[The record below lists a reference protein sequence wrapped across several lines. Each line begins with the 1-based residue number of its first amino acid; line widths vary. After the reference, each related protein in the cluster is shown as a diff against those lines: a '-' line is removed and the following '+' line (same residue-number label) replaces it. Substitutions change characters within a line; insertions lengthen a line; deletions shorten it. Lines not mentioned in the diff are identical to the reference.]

1 MTISAAM
8 TRQDC
13 YEVARCKTE
22 IITSQRKLNRLLGA
36 ISEKERYAARYK
48 SRLICALYDC
58 EIEALYA
65 DVAVL
70 EGYVMANELELAHI
84 EAKRREAETQ
94 RLVRLFQLTAPTLD
108 PAAPTP
114 TPQASSTPR
123 AKQPAMFGPGPAP
136 IDTTPIGNSSAADRA
151 WAVENDITV
160 GTKLANETR
169 EEGKIES
176 ALAVIAPAVSPS
188 SAPSVASPTE
198 RAASETE
205 KVVAKPEP
213 QPPFIFAYTFD
224 PPKPDSQRPNSQRA
238 DSQSPDSQR
247 PVVVEKKSAGVLK
260 EDSYPESARNAA
272 GVQRAEGAGK
282 AACED
287 ATLLAQRQKEEI

>member
-1 MTISAAM
+1 M
-8 TRQDC
+8 
-13 YEVARCKTE
+13 
-22 IITSQRKLNRLLGA
+22 
-36 ISEKERYAARYK
+36 
-48 SRLICALYDC
+48 
-58 EIEALYA
+58 
-65 DVAVL
+65 L
-70 EGYVMANELELAHI
+70 EGCVLANELELAHI
-84 EAKRREAETQ
+84 EARRQEAEAL
-94 RLVRLFQLTAPTLD
+94 RMVRLFQLTAPTLD

-151 WAVENDITV
+151 WAVENDIAV

-169 EEGKIES
+169 KAGKSES
-176 ALAVIAPAVSPS
+176 ALAVIAPAASPAVSPS

-260 EDSYPESARNAA
+260 EDSYPGSARDAA

-282 AACED
+282 AVCKD
-287 ATLLAQRQKEEI
+287 ATLLAQKQKEEI

>member
-1 MTISAAM
+1 MTFSAQM
-8 TRQDC
+8 TSQDC
-13 YEVARCKTE
+13 YEVARRKTT
-22 IITSQRKLNRLLGA
+22 IITCQRKLHRLLKA
-36 ISEKERYAARYK
+36 ISEKERYAALYQSKFMCERYD
-48 SRLICALYDC
+48 SEIESLYDK
-58 EIEALYA
+58 
-65 DVAVL
+65 VAVL
-70 EGYVMANELELAHI
+70 EGHVMANELELAHI

-108 PAAPTP
+108 PAAPAP

-123 AKQPAMFGPGPAP
+123 AEQLAMFGPGPAP
-136 IDTTPIGNSSAADRA
+136 IDTKPVGNRSAADRE
-151 WAVENDITV
+151 WAIENDIAV
-160 GTKLANETR
+160 GMELAKETR
-169 EEGKIES
+169 EEGKSES
-176 ALAVIAPAVSPS
+176 ATE
-188 SAPSVASPTE
+188 TE
-198 RAASETE
+198 R
-205 KVVAKPEP
+205 VVAKPEP

-260 EDSYPESARNAA
+260 EDSYPGSAPDAA

-287 ATLLAQRQKEEI
+287 ATLFAQKQKEEI

>member
-84 EAKRREAETQ
+84 EARRQEAEAL
-94 RLVRLFQLTAPTLD
+94 RMVRLFQLTAPTLD

-114 TPQASSTPR
+114 TPPASSTPR

-176 ALAVIAPAVSPS
+176 A
-188 SAPSVASPTE
+188 
-198 RAASETE
+198 SETE

-213 QPPFIFAYTFD
+213 HPPFTFAYTFD

-260 EDSYPESARNAA
+260 EDSYPGSAPDAA

-287 ATLLAQRQKEEI
+287 ATLFAQKQKEEI